1 MAVPKEVNSFVEE
14 DDVNALFEYNAVEY
28 EDYPEFDLL
37 LADFAAAAKSGD
49 VVALATAIGADALG
63 FSHTTPLHVI
73 PLLRSLSCLSSLP
86 FDILTDDMFGLVDE
100 PLEDNN
106 SALHL
111 ACLYGHLPCV
121 ELLIERDADMEVKAI
136 DDAIPLHDACAGGY
150 LDIVEFLLSR
160 ASSPEV
166 AKRMIGTT
174 DERGE
179 TPLHNAA
186 RGHYDDVISFLLSS
200 GASPTVKNVNGKTP
214 GDLAGIDSD
223 ARRILEA
230 AVSNSRIS

>member
-28 EDYPEFDLL
+28 EDDPEFDLL

-49 VVALATAIGADALG
+49 VVALATAI
-63 FSHTTPLHVI
+63 
-73 PLLRSLSCLSSLP
+73 
-86 FDILTDDMFGLVDE
+86 DDMFGLVDE

>member
-28 EDYPEFDLL
+28 EDDPEFDLL

-49 VVALATAIGADALG
+49 VVALATAI
-63 FSHTTPLHVI
+63 
-73 PLLRSLSCLSSLP
+73 
-86 FDILTDDMFGLVDE
+86 DDMFGLVDE

-150 LDIVEFLLSR
+150 LDIVQFLLSR

-166 AKRMIGTT
+166 AKRMIETT
-174 DERGE
+174 DARGE

>member
-49 VVALATAIGADALG
+49 VVALATAI
-63 FSHTTPLHVI
+63 
-73 PLLRSLSCLSSLP
+73 
-86 FDILTDDMFGLVDE
+86 DDMFGLVDE

-136 DDAIPLHDACAGGY
+136 DDAIPLHDACAGAGY